1 MARKKHYAKTKHSR
15 RRKISGIGAGTS
27 GILVKVGGAVLGN
40 LVSNQVAKMYTGAG
54 SDYVAAAAPIAGGI
68 LTSMLLKGA
77 TGKGL
82 AEGMYIAGGIK
93 LASKVSGGALGA
105 LMDDNSYNR
114 NFVALA
120 PSFQNPRGVVAGIT
134 TDRKMDLKRAALLS

>member
-1 MARKKHYAKTKHSR
+1 MARRKHAKKHSR
-15 RRKISGIGAGTS
+15 RRSKISGIGAAGT

-40 LVSNQVAKMYTGAG
+40 LVSNQVSKMYSGAG

-93 LASKVSGGALGA
+93 LASKISGGRLGA
-105 LMDDNSYNR
+105 MSDDVSYNR
-114 NFVALA
+114 NFVALG
-120 PSFQNPRGVVAGIT
+120 PTFQNPRGVVAGIT
-134 TDRKMDLKRAALLS
+134 QGGKLDTRKAALLS

>member
-1 MARKKHYAKTKHSR
+1 MARRKHAKKHSRR
-15 RRKISGIGAGTS
+15 RRKISGIGAAGT

-40 LVSNQVAKMYTGAG
+40 LVSNQVSKMYSGAG

-93 LASKVSGGALGA
+93 LASKISGGRLGA
-105 LMDDNSYNR
+105 MSYDVSYNR
-114 NFVALA
+114 NFVALG
-120 PSFQNPRGVVAGIT
+120 PTFQNPRGVVAGIT
-134 TDRKMDLKRAALLS
+134 QGGKLDTRKAALLS

>member
-1 MARKKHYAKTKHSR
+1 MARRKHAKKHSRR
-15 RRKISGIGAGTS
+15 RRKISGIGAAGT

-40 LVSNQVAKMYTGAG
+40 LVSNQVSKMYSGAG

-93 LASKVSGGALGA
+93 LASKISGGRLGA
-105 LMDDNSYNR
+105 MSDDVSYNR
-114 NFVALA
+114 NFVALG
-120 PSFQNPRGVVAGIT
+120 PTFQNPRGVVAGIT
-134 TDRKMDLKRAALLS
+134 QGGKLDTRKAALLS

>member
-1 MARKKHYAKTKHSR
+1 MARRKHAKKHSRR
-15 RRKISGIGAGTS
+15 RRKISGIGAAGT

-40 LVSNQVAKMYTGAG
+40 LVSNQVSKMYSGAG

-93 LASKVSGGALGA
+93 LASKISGGRLGA
-105 LMDDNSYNR
+105 MSNDVSYNR
-114 NFVALA
+114 NFVALG
-120 PSFQNPRGVVAGIT
+120 PTFQNPRGVVAGIT
-134 TDRKMDLKRAALLS
+134 QGGKLDTRKAALLS

>member
-1 MARKKHYAKTKHSR
+1 MARRKHHAKRKHSR
-15 RRKISGIGAGTS
+15 RRKISGIGAGTT

-68 LTSMLLKGA
+68 LTSMLIKGA

-105 LMDDNSYNR
+105 MDDLSYNR